1 MDAAQTIGQ
10 QNAAQQIHNGKRLPV
25 YDIDNTDDQI
35 GKADQPERFTDAC
48 KMRNAGIYVRKQV
61 KRPEL
66 GSQRAK
72 VYEQNAACSK
82 AQPSAAISLSQSS
95 SFLKSHAR

>member
-1 MDAAQTIGQ
+1 MQGTLFFKGCIHPMDAAQTIGQ

-61 KRPEL
+61 KRP
-66 GSQRAK
+66 S
-72 VYEQNAACSK
+72 
-82 AQPSAAISLSQSS
+82 SALRR
-95 SFLKSHAR
+95 K

>member
-1 MDAAQTIGQ
+1 MQGTLFFKGCFHPMDAAQTIGQ

-66 GSQRAK
+66 GF
-72 VYEQNAACSK
+72 AAEID
-82 AQPSAAISLSQSS
+82 PPTYSAPVSS
-95 SFLKSHAR
+95 TKLR

>member
-10 QNAAQQIHNGKRLPV
+10 QNAAQQIYNGKRLPV
-25 YDIDNTDDQI
+25 YDINNTDDQI

-66 GSQRAK
+66 GQFT
-72 VYEQNAACSK
+72 
-82 AQPSAAISLSQSS
+82 QPPTYSAPVSS
-95 SFLKSHAR
+95 TKLR

>member
-10 QNAAQQIHNGKRLPV
+10 QNAAQQIYNGKRLPV

-66 GSQRAK
+66 GF
-72 VYEQNAACSK
+72 AAEID
-82 AQPSAAISLSQSS
+82 PD
-95 SFLKSHAR
+95 R

>member
-10 QNAAQQIHNGKRLPV
+10 QNAAQQIYNGKRLPV

-48 KMRNAGIYVRKQV
+48 KMRNAGSMSENRSNDPSSALRRK
-61 KRPEL
+61 
-66 GSQRAK
+66 
-72 VYEQNAACSK
+72 
-82 AQPSAAISLSQSS
+82 
-95 SFLKSHAR
+95 